1 MVPLCKWLGNSSF
14 SRGNGRRLFSSSVS
28 APGEAL
34 VVVKKD
40 EHNGKNTGVTILC
53 LNRPK
58 SMNALTMDLG
68 LEFQKKVSEVC
79 ADDTIR
85 CVVLTGA
92 GKAFSAGGD
101 LEFLLERHADTP
113 LRNTTMMRE
122 FYQRF
127 LDVRKIPVP
136 VISAINGAAVGAGLC
151 LALATDIRIASKT
164 AKLGLTFTQLGIH
177 PGMGATHFL
186 PKLVGNQVASYLL
199 LTGDLIEGE
208 EAKKLG
214 LVLDAVEQEKVLDNA
229 LDLARKIASRSP
241 VSVKTCVRS
250 LRNGQE
256 QNLESALWRE
266 ADAQAHTYASG
277 DIVEGA
283 KAVREKRNPD
293 YSSSKTH

>member
-1 MVPLCKWLGNSSF
+1 
-14 SRGNGRRLFSSSVS
+14 
-28 APGEAL
+28 
-34 VVVKKD
+34 
-40 EHNGKNTGVTILC
+40 
-53 LNRPK
+53 
-58 SMNALTMDLG
+58 MNALTMDMG
-68 LEFQKKVSEVC
+68 VEFQNKISEMC
-79 ADDTIR
+79 IDSNLR

-101 LEFLLERHADTP
+101 LEFLLERHADTA
-113 LRNTTMMRE
+113 LHNTTVMRE

-164 AKLGLTFTQLGIH
+164 AKIGLTFTQLGIH

-199 LTGDLIEGE
+199 LTGDLIEGD

-214 LVLDAVEQEKVLDNA
+214 LVLDAVEQEKVLDTA
-229 LDLARKIASRSP
+229 LEMARKIALRSP
-241 VSVKTCVRS
+241 VSVRTCVRT

-256 QNLESALWRE
+256 ANLEAALWRE

-283 KAVREKRNPD
+283 KAVKEKRSPD
-293 YSSSKTH
+293 YSSSKTN